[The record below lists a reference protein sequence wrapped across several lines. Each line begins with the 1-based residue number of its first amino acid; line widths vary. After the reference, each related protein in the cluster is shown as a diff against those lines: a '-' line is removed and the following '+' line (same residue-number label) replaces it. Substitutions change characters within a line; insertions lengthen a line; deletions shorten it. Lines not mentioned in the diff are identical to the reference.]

1 MGLDLYASGEFVLA
15 ARRFA
20 IAGQQA
26 SAVGD
31 RDLERRALT
40 GQCLA
45 WLRAHRLPELA
56 HCSES
61 LERAQRRLRRP
72 DPGVNTLVA
81 LGAIAGGRPL
91 PPLHLPRSV
100 RPLILGAAG
109 EGR

>member
-61 LERAQRRLRRP
+61 LERAQRRLWWRWARSRA
-72 DPGVNTLVA
+72 GV
-81 LGAIAGGRPL
+81 
-91 PPLHLPRSV
+91 RSL
-100 RPLILGAAG
+100 RCTCPARYGP
-109 EGR
+109 